1 VADHP
6 EAIRIAARIF
16 AVNRILRFALLVET
30 YPKPEGFDAEAA
42 AMLAGYSAGAPLA
55 ERSPVG

>member
-1 VADHP
+1 M
-6 EAIRIAARIF
+6 
-16 AVNRILRFALLVET
+16 NRILRFALLVET